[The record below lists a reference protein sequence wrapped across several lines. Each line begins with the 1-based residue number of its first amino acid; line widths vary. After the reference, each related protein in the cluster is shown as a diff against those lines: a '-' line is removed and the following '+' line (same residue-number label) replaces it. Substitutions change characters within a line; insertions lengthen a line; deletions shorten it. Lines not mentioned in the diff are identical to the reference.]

1 VRYLPKEDMELR
13 MPGASEFSSMTV
25 LSPFLFESVRSTIG
39 LERDA
44 YFASLTG
51 GDLSGGGKEAS
62 GKSGELFFMTHDG
75 NFILKTVTDGEIDTL
90 VGMLVQ
96 YREHLASSPD
106 SLLTRYV
113 GAYRLKCGS
122 FQTGFVVM
130 NNVFIGA
137 PNLDVMY
144 DLKGTTEDRWVDP
157 TKHSCLKDNNFQ
169 GTTLFTSDDTARAIH
184 VQLRKDTTFLQS
196 RGIMD
201 YSLMV
206 AIARKDHK
214 EWTQTA
220 TWSKLMGGLPGTE
233 CEGGAVAPVSRSCV
247 VFLGIVDM
255 LVTYGV
261 KKIAAN
267 AVKSA
272 TIGWVSEIDTIPPTP
287 YAERFRAFLAKKIVG
302 DSAVTVIT
310 KVSPEIFETPMPP
323 MSRSG
328 GTASLFRSVLKG
340 DSQEPEAAQSSNF
353 WLAKDLG
360 RAADEVTFYEAAMKI
375 KDVQGFEL
383 LKWLTP
389 YKGVCKAPCQV
400 KEGVVEETDVM
411 ILRNCRDGYAACR
424 MLDIKI
430 GYETAV
436 AGWQGKS
443 SFGAMKQSYVDSFT
457 NSADQGFRLEG
468 FDGPPPVMTSIEQLM
483 DDDQA
488 SKWTTSVALTPKQC
502 VRMFLQRLPAS
513 EFMTHFLDLHSVG
526 NSSFAKTTK
535 YAEEPRPSGGLQV
548 VEAQELILLQCIE
561 KLAGFLDACRKVPV
575 PQQWIGSSVMLA
587 FDSLADLSQEVL
599 SGGDVTRVHIFDWG
613 RSELNTP
620 TKHEMLSEEEQA
632 ERQKYWGYYCGGVA
646 RLLYDCCD
654 LYVTRFWKPKKT
666 AVLTMF
672 DKDFFTEDDFI
683 GVCTVPLA
691 ECSATDIAVKSW
703 QGKQVTTGML
713 FTKDSKVKVSMSKM
727 SLSEGSRLESGWKIK
742 VHRGTNIPWKDLTS
756 DTDAFVKVAVVPDD
770 ADVVE
775 AVFQEELGQ
784 QFVQRGAH
792 QTTVAMNQK
801 EPVFEEEFEVAML
814 KPAHKSRF
822 LSALEVAIGKKM
834 GDADVESLFQASA
847 SSVRS
852 TERSEMECTFAKMCF
867 NDLQV
872 DKKIGAGQDL
882 VKLPETD
889 ALRMLHFA
897 QWLAS
902 SGDPKKAVFAQF
914 LIQNATGNVTPEDA
928 VKYCKAFATVA
939 GTSELEQLADS
950 GSVSVDTLR
959 KVAVGELRES
969 WTQCV
974 YSNAA
979 NRFYIYTAVS
989 NSGARAAWKNAAA
1002 HAVKLVAILNSRR
1015 AEADAME
1022 AAAVPAAEGDAP
1034 ESEPAQVSKGK
1045 IVSVSD
1051 RVAAAIPVM
1060 VQTTIRFN
1068 QALAEQSSTTGVS
1081 VSDTARAE
1089 RRAFSVPRGGC
1100 AFSPSPGTKE
1110 LHFESF
1116 GSNLLEFVQSEC
1128 SQITD
1133 GEMLASLGNPEE
1145 EIRVL
1150 STNSKSGEV
1159 FLMSGCGRFI
1169 IKTISDPEAERLIQI
1184 LPAYRQHFAANRTS
1198 MLGRYLAIYRISLES
1213 GSSRY
1218 ITVMHS
1224 VFDTPLKIGRMY
1236 DLKGSTHKRFVKS
1249 DAESVRKDQDWLNDG
1264 LKLKVTPAQAQ
1275 ALAAD
1280 HSSVTS
1286 FLASCNVMDYSILLG
1301 VAADTAGAP
1310 DGQLLSED
1318 GSEAYF
1324 VGVIDFLVDFGFK
1337 KKAEFLLHQLQ
1348 GVGQTASVMDPQ
1360 SYAARQC
1367 KFFVDSIL
1375 PPS

>member
-1 VRYLPKEDMELR
+1 
-13 MPGASEFSSMTV
+13 
-25 LSPFLFESVRSTIG
+25 
-39 LERDA
+39 
-44 YFASLTG
+44 
-51 GDLSGGGKEAS
+51 
-62 GKSGELFFMTHDG
+62 
-75 NFILKTVTDGEIDTL
+75 
-90 VGMLVQ
+90 
-96 YREHLASSPD
+96 
-106 SLLTRYV
+106 
-113 GAYRLKCGS
+113 
-122 FQTGFVVM
+122 
-130 NNVFIGA
+130 
-137 PNLDVMY
+137 
-144 DLKGTTEDRWVDP
+144 
-157 TKHSCLKDNNFQ
+157 
-169 GTTLFTSDDTARAIH
+169 
-184 VQLRKDTTFLQS
+184 
-196 RGIMD
+196 
-201 YSLMV
+201 
-206 AIARKDHK
+206 
-214 EWTQTA
+214 
-220 TWSKLMGGLPGTE
+220 
-233 CEGGAVAPVSRSCV
+233 
-247 VFLGIVDM
+247 
-255 LVTYGV
+255 
-261 KKIAAN
+261 
-267 AVKSA
+267 
-272 TIGWVSEIDTIPPTP
+272 
-287 YAERFRAFLAKKIVG
+287 
-302 DSAVTVIT
+302 
-310 KVSPEIFETPMPP
+310 
-323 MSRSG
+323 
-328 GTASLFRSVLKG
+328 
-340 DSQEPEAAQSSNF
+340 
-353 WLAKDLG
+353 
-360 RAADEVTFYEAAMKI
+360 
-375 KDVQGFEL
+375 
-383 LKWLTP
+383 
-389 YKGVCKAPCQV
+389 
-400 KEGVVEETDVM
+400 
-411 ILRNCRDGYAACR
+411 

-468 FDGPPPVMTSIEQLM
+468 FDGPPAVITSIEQLM

-502 VRMFLQRLPAS
+502 MRMFLQRLPAS

-526 NSSFAKTTK
+526 NSGFANNSK
-535 YAEEPRPSGGLQV
+535 YVEQPRPSSGLLV
-548 VEAQELILLQCIE
+548 VETQEIILLQCIE
-561 KLAGFLDACRKVPV
+561 KLAGFLDACRKVSV

-587 FDSLADLSQEVL
+587 FDSVADFTREVL
-599 SGGDVTRVHIFDWG
+599 SQGDITRVHIFDWG

-654 LYVTRFWKPKKT
+654 LYVSRFWRPKKT

-683 GVCTVPLA
+683 GVCMVPLA
-691 ECSATDIAVKSW
+691 ECSATEVALKSW

-713 FTKDSKVKVSMSKM
+713 FTKDSKVQVSMSKM
-727 SLSEGSRLESGWKIK
+727 SFPEGSRLESGWKIK

-770 ADVVE
+770 ANVVE
-775 AVFQEELGQ
+775 AVVQEDLGQ

-801 EPVFEEEFEVAML
+801 APVFEEEFELAML
-814 KPAHKSRF
+814 KSAHKSRF

-847 SSVRS
+847 SAVRS
-852 TERSEMECTFAKMCF
+852 TERSEMECAFAKMCF

-872 DKKIGAGQDL
+872 DKKISSGQDL

-897 QWLAS
+897 QWLVS
-902 SGDPKKAVFAQF
+902 SGDSKKVVFAQF
-914 LIQNATGNVTPEDA
+914 LIQNATGNVVPEDA
-928 VKYCKAFATVA
+928 VNYCKAFATVA
-939 GTSELEQLADS
+939 GTAELEQLAES
-950 GSVSVDTLR
+950 GSVSLETLR

-989 NSGARAAWKNAAA
+989 SGGARAAWNNAAG

-1022 AAAVPAAEGDAP
+1022 AAAAPAAETSDAA
-1034 ESEPAQVSKGK
+1034 ESEPTQASTSKL
-1045 IVSVSD
+1045 VSVSD

-1060 VQTTIRFN
+1060 VQTAIRFN
-1068 QALAEQSSTTGVS
+1068 QALAEQSSATGVS

-1089 RRAFSVPRGGC
+1089 RRSFAVPRGGC

-1128 SQITD
+1128 SKITD
-1133 GEMLASLGNPEE
+1133 NEMLASLGNPEE

-1184 LPAYRQHFAANRTS
+1184 LPAYRQHFAANKAS

-1249 DAESVRKDQDWLNDG
+1249 DSESVRKDQDWLNDG
-1264 LKLKVTPAQAQ
+1264 QQLKVTVAQAE

-1280 HSSVTS
+1280 HSAVTS

-1301 VAADTAGAP
+1301 IASDTEGAP
-1310 DGQLLSED
+1310 DGQLQSAD

-1324 VGVIDFLVDFGFK
+1324 VGLIDFLVDFGFK

-1360 SYAARQC
+1360 SYASRQC
-1367 KFFVDSIL
+1367 KFFVDNIL
-1375 PPS
+1375 PSP